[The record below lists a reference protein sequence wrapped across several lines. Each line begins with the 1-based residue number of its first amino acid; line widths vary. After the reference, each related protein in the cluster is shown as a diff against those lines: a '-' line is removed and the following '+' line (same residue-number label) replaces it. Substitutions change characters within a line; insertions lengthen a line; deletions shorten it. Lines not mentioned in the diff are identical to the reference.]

1 MSHAFSRR
9 RFLQASAVAGAF
21 GFWPGP
27 ARGEDKKKQ
36 SANDK
41 LHVGVIGIAGQG
53 TYDLNEVYASGG
65 AEIIA
70 LCDVI
75 EGPNG
80 AGLDNNP
87 KLKDRGQ
94 QVAKTRERFPQAK
107 FYTDFRKLLEQ
118 PGLDAAVI
126 GTPDHTHAVA
136 TMAALKSG
144 LHVYCEKPLTHTV
157 SEARLVAE
165 TAAKNK
171 RVTQMGTQI
180 HAGGNY
186 RRVVELIESGAI
198 GPVKEVHVW
207 CQKTYPGG
215 NRPKDTPAVPEGF
228 HWEEWLGPAPSRPY
242 HPVYLPFDWRGWWDF
257 GGGTLADMAC
267 HYTDLPFWALK
278 LRHPTSVSAEGT
290 PNPAHPEGAAQWLI
304 VHYEFPARDDLP
316 AVKLT
321 WYDGGKR
328 PKLFEDKKLPSWGD
342 GVLFVGE
349 KGMLL
354 ADYGN
359 HKLLPEK
366 DFAGFKP
373 PKPFIKDSIGHH
385 KEWVEACKTGGPTTC
400 NFQYSGALTE
410 AVLLGNVSYRLGK
423 PFTWDAKNLRASEP
437 DAERFIQHQYRKGW
451 TL

>member
-1 MSHAFSRR
+1 MPKPLTRR
-9 RFLQASAVAGAF
+9 GFLQATAVAGAF
-21 GFWPGP
+21 GFWPG
-27 ARGEDKKKQ
+27 AGWGKDKKQ

-53 TYDLNEVYASGG
+53 AYDLNEVYKSGG
-65 AEIIA
+65 AEIVA

-75 EGPNG
+75 EGPSG
-80 AGLDNNP
+80 AGLENNW
-87 KLKDRGQ
+87 LLRERGE

-107 FYTDFRKLLEQ
+107 FYTDFRRLLEQ

-126 GTPDHTHAVA
+126 ATPDHTHAVA
-136 TMAALKSG
+136 TMAALKAG

-165 TAAKNK
+165 TARKQK

-180 HAGGNY
+180 HAGDNY
-186 RRVVELIESGAI
+186 RRAVELIQSGAI

-207 CQKTYPGG
+207 CQKYYPGG
-215 NRPKDTPAVPEGF
+215 DRPKDKPPVPAGF
-228 HWEEWLGPAPSRPY
+228 HWDLWLGPAPVRPY

-278 LRHPTSVSAEGT
+278 LRHPTSVHAEGS
-290 PNPAHPEGAAQWLI
+290 PAPAHAEGAARWLI
-304 VHYEFPARDDLP
+304 VHYEFPARGELP
-316 AVKLT
+316 PVQLT
-321 WYDGGKR
+321 WYDGGKQ
-328 PKLFEDKKLPSWGD
+328 PKYFEDKKLPAWGD

-366 DFAGFKP
+366 DFAGFQP
-373 PKPFIKDSIGHH
+373 PKPSIKNSIGHH
-385 KEWVEACKTGGPTTC
+385 KEWVEACKIGGPTTC
-400 NFQYSGALTE
+400 NFDYAGALTE
-410 AVLLGNVSYRLGK
+410 TVLLGNVSYRLGK
-423 PFTWDAKNLRASEP
+423 GFSWDAKNLSASQPE
-437 DAERFIQHQYRKGW
+437 AERFIQHHYRKGW

>member
-1 MSHAFSRR
+1 MSKPLSRR
-9 RFLQASAVAGAF
+9 GFLQATAVAGIF
-21 GFWPGP
+21 GFWPSGVR
-27 ARGEDKKKQ
+27 ADDKKQ

-41 LHVGVIGIAGQG
+41 LHVGVIGIAGRG
-53 TYDLNEVYASGG
+53 APDLDEVYNSGG
-65 AEIIA
+65 EEIVA

-75 EGPNG
+75 EGPTG
-80 AGLDNNP
+80 AGLENNP
-87 KLKDRGQ
+87 RLRERGE

-107 FYTDFRKLLEQ
+107 FHADFRRLLEQ

-126 GTPDHTHAVA
+126 ATPDHTHAVA
-136 TMAALKSG
+136 TMAALKAG

-165 TAAKNK
+165 TAAKHK

-186 RRVVELIESGAI
+186 RRVVELIQSGAI
-198 GPVKEVHVW
+198 GQVKEVHVW
-207 CQKTYPGG
+207 CQKVYPGG
-215 NRPKDTPAVPEGF
+215 DRPKDKPPVPAGF
-228 HWEEWLGPAPSRPY
+228 HWDLWLGPAPDRPY

-278 LRHPTSVSAEGT
+278 LRHPISVHAEGS
-290 PNPAHPEGAAQWLI
+290 PVPARAEGAAQWLI

-316 AVKLT
+316 PVKLT

-328 PKLFEDKKLPSWGD
+328 PKYFQDEKLPSWGD

-354 ADYGN
+354 ADYSN

-366 DFAGFKP
+366 DYVGFQP

-385 KEWVEACKTGGPTTC
+385 KEWVEACKTGGATTC
-400 NFQYSGALTE
+400 NFDYAGALTE
-410 AVLLGNVSYRLGK
+410 TVLLGNVSYRIGK
-423 PFTWDAKNLRASEP
+423 GFSWDAKKLHASEP
-437 DAERFIQHQYRKGW
+437 EAERFIQHQYRKGW